1 MQVVEGAVE
10 GLKRELKVVV
20 PATDIDGRVSKKMD
34 EVGKNVRIPGFR
46 PGKVPA
52 GLLKKRYGA
61 AVMNEVMEE
70 VVSDSASKAME
81 EKGLRP
87 ALQPKIQVDSFG
99 EGKDLAY
106 TMSVEVLPEIQPMDF
121 AKLELTKYKVEV
133 PADKIEEQLTKVA
146 EGRKQS
152 EPVTDGRAA
161 QNGDIAVI
169 DFVGRQGGVEF
180 KGGAGK
186 DYFLELGSNHFIPG
200 FEEQLVGVK
209 AGEHRQVKVTFP
221 AEYGAKELAGKEAE
235 FSVDV
240 KEIRAAK
247 PAEINDELA
256 KTLGME
262 NVAALRDAVK
272 KQMENEYNS
281 LARSRLKRELLD
293 ALNEHHKFEVPSGM
307 VDLEFDAIWKQIEE
321 QRKQGQSDS
330 EDAGKSDDE
339 LKAEYRKIAERRVR
353 LGLLLSE
360 VGTKNNISVP
370 QEEITRAIFQEAQRF
385 PGQER
390 QVVEY
395 FQKNPQAVNSVRAPL
410 FEEKVIDFI
419 LELAKLTDKSMTLE
433 ELIKEG
439 DDDAASDSADTE
451 KKAAKAGAKK
461 SEKKS

>member
-34 EVGKNVRIPGFR
+34 EVSKNVRIPGFR

-70 VVSDSASKAME
+70 VVSDSAGKAME

-106 TMSVEVLPEIQPMDF
+106 TMQVEVLPEIQPMDF
-121 AKLELTKYKVEV
+121 ATLALTKYKVEV
-133 PADKIEEQLTKVA
+133 PADKIEEQLAKVA

-180 KGGAGK
+180 KGGSGK
-186 DYFLELGSNHFIPG
+186 DYFLELGSNYFIPG

-209 AGEHRQVKVTFP
+209 AGEHRDVKVTFP

-256 KTLGME
+256 KTLGMD

-293 ALNEHHKFEVPSGM
+293 ALNENHKFDVPSGM

-419 LELAKLTDKSMTLE
+419 LELAKLTEKSMTLD
-433 ELIKEG
+433 ELIKEDG
-439 DDDAASDSADTE
+439 DDAASDSADAE
-451 KKAAKAGAKK
+451 KKPAKAGAKK